1 MVLSQKNKS
10 SDVRKEVAYGDFVWR
25 GLPCRTEPAGLYKYS
40 PFGEVTIR
48 NGGRSGRQNRFLLT
62 FGEVVKS
69 RESSGDSIARRYYVK
84 DYLGNVR
91 AVVDDNGRLMQATDY
106 LAFGLPVTTLS
117 QPPVDNRHYEGNE
130 FQNFRGLGWS
140 DNPER
145 GQVSIV
151 RYTDGSAAK
160 VIVR

>member
-1 MVLSQKNKS
+1 MVLSQQNKS
-10 SDVRKEVAYGDFVWR
+10 SDVRKVVAYGDFVWR

-91 AVVDDNGRLMQATDY
+91 AVV
-106 LAFGLPVTTLS
+106 
-117 QPPVDNRHYEGNE
+117 EGKDKYIVERIAEGEQMYNPAGSTR
-130 FQNFRGLGWS
+130 RGDKEKNNVAVG
-140 DNPER
+140 DH
-145 GQVSIV
+145 
-151 RYTDGSAAK
+151 
-160 VIVR
+160 